1 MDNEKIIQTRNISK
15 SFSGVRVLNDINF
28 SVSPGE
34 VHCIVG
40 ENGAGK
46 STLIKILSGAYQ
58 PDCGTITVNG
68 EEYSCLTPNLSQQLG
83 IHVIYQENILV
94 GAMSVAENIYVGHEF
109 AGKLGWLKKKELYKT
124 ARQLIR
130 EYDIALDPHA
140 IVETLSAADQQFVK
154 ILKAIAWESRVLI
167 MDEPTSMFNTKD
179 VQKVLDLVKSISK
192 RGIAVIYISHHLKE
206 IVQIADRVTV
216 LRDGNWINTYYNPN
230 KDIELAVITKDMV
243 GRPVE
248 MFYQKETHDIGKVQF
263 EIKDVKT
270 DKDAVPI
277 SFDIRKGEI
286 LGVAGMV
293 GSGRTEMAKAI
304 FGAGK
309 RSSGKVLK
317 FGQPLDTKSPS
328 SSIKSGI
335 ALINEDRQ
343 RSGLSLS
350 MNIVENMSLID
361 ICKTKGFWYLLKT
374 RWRKVK
380 KVYEDVNIKAASPF
394 MQVQFLS
401 GGNQQKV
408 VLGKWLIVDSDLI
421 ILDEPTRGIDV
432 NAKTEIYKLITRLAK
447 EGKSII
453 MISSEMPELIAMS
466 DRIIVMRSGKIVGEI
481 LKENI
486 SEEAIISK
494 ALEVEII

>member
-1 MDNEKIIQTRNISK
+1 MDKEMIIQTSNISK
-15 SFSGVRVLNDINF
+15 SFSGVRVLSDINF

-58 PDCGTITVNG
+58 PDCGTITVNRK
-68 EEYSCLTPNLSQQLG
+68 EYGCLTPNLSQQLG

-124 ARQLIR
+124 ARQLIS
-130 EYDIALDPHA
+130 EYDITLDPHA

-216 LRDGNWINTYYNPN
+216 LRDGNWINTYYNKN
-230 KDIELAVITKDMV
+230 KDIELGVITKDMV
-243 GRPVE
+243 GRSVE
-248 MFYQKETHDIGKVQF
+248 MFYQKEAHDIGKVQF
-263 EIKDVKT
+263 EIEDVKT
-270 DKDAVPI
+270 DKNAAPI
-277 SFDIRKGEI
+277 SFNVRKGEI

-304 FGAGK
+304 FGANK

-317 FGQPLDTKSPS
+317 FGQRLNTKSPS
-328 SSIKSGI
+328 TSIKSGI

-361 ICKTKGFWYLLKT
+361 ICKTKGFWYSLKT

-380 KVYEDVNIKAASPF
+380 NVYEDVNIKAASPF

-408 VLGKWLIVDSDLI
+408 VLGKWLMVDSDLI

-466 DRIIVMRSGKIVGEI
+466 DRIIVMRNNGIVGEI
-481 LKENI
+481 LKDDI
-486 SEEAIISK
+486 SEEAIILK
-494 ALEVEII
+494 ALEVEIS